1 MRFFLNTPRFRNQP
15 QHRFLCLENEHYP
28 KKINTHINT
37 ITQINDLLKQRNSK
51 RIYYKTIQLN
61 QLRQLHRPNHPCHS
75 NSTTKTRKELLA

>member
-28 KKINTHINT
+28 NKINTHINT
-37 ITQINDLLKQRNSK
+37 IAQINDLLKQRNSK

-61 QLRQLHRPNHPCHS
+61 QFGREIGSGGVAPN
-75 NSTTKTRKELLA
+75 NFK